1 MDKEQ
6 ERKASDPSTTSPA
19 YEVMAPRWALIDA
32 LLGGTEAMREAGET
46 YLPRHQEEEDIG
58 YNDRLNSAVLYNM
71 TEHTLESL
79 TGRPFRSDPE
89 VSSDTPAQVKALL
102 GDVDLQGNALGPFA
116 RDWFRSGLAKGFCGV
131 LVDYP
136 RKDEAIKTKAD
147 ETAAGLR
154 PYWVAVT
161 PDNILA
167 ADEETVGGVKRLVHV
182 RIMESVTTRTGFTTE
197 TKRRIRVLEPGT
209 VQFFDEEKDKRG
221 KVTWK
226 QGEKFTVDMDEIPMV
241 IWYSTKQQGPL
252 LCKPRL
258 LDLAELN
265 KCHWQSTADQRHIL
279 TVCRFPIL
287 VATGAAGPTSATG
300 SEADE
305 GITIGPNKVVYIPD
319 SQGSLK
325 YVEHTGAAIADGR
338 QDLQDLERQMASYG
352 GQFLAEQ
359 SGDQTA
365 TAKAIDTA
373 EATSELAA
381 MVKTF
386 EDAVAK
392 VFYYTAKWAGVADG
406 KTGTIKLDSSWSQ
419 QAKTGGAQ
427 DSEEGGQ
434 GDEPAAETPGAKNPK
449 PGAGKEQLQQEQQS

>member
-6 ERKASDPSTTSPA
+6 ERKAADPSTTSPA

-32 LLGGTEAMREAGET
+32 LLGGTETMREAGET

-58 YNDRLNSAVLYNM
+58 YNDRLKSAVLYNM

-79 TGRPFRSDPE
+79 TGRPFRSDPD
-89 VSSDTPAQVKALL
+89 VSADTPAQVKALL
-102 GDVDLQGNALGPFA
+102 DDVDLQGNALGPFC
-116 RDWFRSGLAKGFCGV
+116 RDWFRTGLGKGFCGV

-136 RKDEAIKTKAD
+136 RKDETIKTKDD
-147 ETAAGLR
+147 EVKAGLR
-154 PYWVAVT
+154 PYWVMVT

-167 ADEETVGGVKRLVHV
+167 ADEETVAGVKRLVHV
-182 RIMESVTTRTGFTTE
+182 RIMESVTERIGFTTE
-197 TKRRIRVLEPGT
+197 TKRRIRVLEPGM
-209 VQFFDEEKDKRG
+209 VQFYEEEKDRRG
-221 KVTWK
+221 KITWK
-226 QGEKFTVDMDEIPMV
+226 AGEKFAVDMDEIPMV
-241 IWYSTKQQGPL
+241 IWYSTKQQAPL

-300 SEADE
+300 QEADD

-319 SQGSLK
+319 AQGSLR

-338 QDLQDLERQMASYG
+338 QDLQDLERQMATYG
-352 GQFLAEQ
+352 GQFLTER

-365 TAKAIDTA
+365 TAAAIDSA
-373 EATSELAA
+373 ESTSELAA
-381 MVKTF
+381 MAKTF

-392 VFYYTAKWAGVADG
+392 AFYFAAKWAGVADG
-406 KTGTIKLDSSWSQ
+406 KTGTIRLDSSWSQ
-419 QAKTGGAQ
+419 QGQDGGA
-427 DSEEGGQ
+427 EEDKPD
-434 GDEPAAETPGAKNPK
+434 DEPEPGPSGTKQPQQPEET
-449 PGAGKEQLQQEQQS
+449 QQS